1 MAPYGSIQR
10 RGRWLR
16 RGGDRS
22 PRTASRC
29 NDTLRGVTA
38 LRRVV
43 TEPSE
48 DEGPEAQAKEL
59 QARLVVLR
67 LREGTANF
75 EDKEAIRREIRRIEE
90 ELESLGV
97 DPDLEDG
104 PEETGV

>member
-1 MAPYGSIQR
+1 
-10 RGRWLR
+10 
-16 RGGDRS
+16 
-22 PRTASRC
+22 
-29 NDTLRGVTA
+29 
-38 LRRVV
+38 V

-104 PEETGV
+104 PGETGV

>member
-1 MAPYGSIQR
+1 M
-10 RGRWLR
+10 
-16 RGGDRS
+16 
-22 PRTASRC
+22 
-29 NDTLRGVTA
+29 
-38 LRRVV
+38 

-97 DPDLEDG
+97 DPDADDG
-104 PEETGV
+104 PGETGA

>member
-1 MAPYGSIQR
+1 M
-10 RGRWLR
+10 
-16 RGGDRS
+16 
-22 PRTASRC
+22 
-29 NDTLRGVTA
+29 
-38 LRRVV
+38 

-104 PEETGV
+104 PGETGV

>member
-1 MAPYGSIQR
+1 M
-10 RGRWLR
+10 
-16 RGGDRS
+16 
-22 PRTASRC
+22 
-29 NDTLRGVTA
+29 
-38 LRRVV
+38 

-97 DPDLEDG
+97 DPDDDG
-104 PEETGV
+104 PGETGA